1 MLRLNKAH
9 YFMGLPQKCT
19 STDKY
24 FIDAIGETHNYA
36 VGTGYGAVNTVSLS
50 VSVTKLV
57 LTPTLTLNDQLSQN
71 FTTK

>member
-1 MLRLNKAH
+1 MRKPVLRLNKAH

-36 VGTGYGAVNTVSLS
+36 VGTGYGAVASSHGTVKS
-50 VSVTKLV
+50 
-57 LTPTLTLNDQLSQN
+57 
-71 FTTK
+71 